1 MILTVQHSIINNDNK
16 HKIAEVICEYPV
28 LISSSDLYLLE
39 EYIFYIYLMFN
50 VPKSFTNYCFNKIIQ
65 Q

>member
-39 EYIFYIYLMFN
+39 EYIFLYLFN
-50 VPKSFTNYCFNKIIQ
+50 V
-65 Q
+65 